1 VAQADD
7 KSHRRGDWKAMN
19 TRFCEIV
26 GVDFPLVAFSH
37 CRDVVAAVSRAG
49 GFGVFGA
56 TNGKMTPDQLRIEL
70 DWIDA
75 HVDGKPYGL
84 DIAVPENMADRDVEA
99 MTSRVLEAQI
109 PQGHR
114 RFVDDLLERH
124 GIDVTMHV
132 DADEDREISH
142 YLDTAERMVDEGL
155 RHPIRLFVNA
165 LGKPPPF
172 MIDKCRAAGVP
183 VGALIGSRNHALRQ
197 IAAGV
202 DVLVAQGT
210 EAAAHCGEVSTMVL
224 VPEVVRL
231 LKEVGSDVPVLAAG
245 GIVTGRQMAAAMT
258 MGAAGAWTGSVWL
271 TTVESDVHPAVRERL
286 LAAGSRD
293 TLRSRAMTGKTARQL
308 KSAWNEAWEGS
319 DNPGPL
325 PMPFQHILTN
335 RALQLA
341 EKAVDGGNDAARAL
355 LTEGVGQGIGL
366 IDSTKAARTVVQ
378 EFMEDFA
385 EALDRMRGWMEP

>member
-1 VAQADD
+1 
-7 KSHRRGDWKAMN
+7 MN
-19 TRFCEIV
+19 RFCEMV

-75 HVDGKPYGL
+75 HVEGKPYGL
-84 DIAVPENMADRDVEA
+84 DIAVPENMADRDETA
-99 MTSRVLEAQI
+99 MTTHVLEAQI
-109 PQGHR
+109 PVGHR
-114 RFVDDLLERH
+114 NFVDELLVRY
-124 GIDVTMHV
+124 GIDTGMRV

-142 YLDTAERMVDEGL
+142 FLDTAERMVDEGL

-165 LGKPPPF
+165 LGKPPAF
-172 MIDKCRAAGVP
+172 MVEKCKAAGVP
-183 VGALIGSRNHALRQ
+183 VGALIGSKNHALRQ
-197 IAAGV
+197 IDAGV

-224 VPEVVRL
+224 LPEVVRML
-231 LKEVGSDVPVLAAG
+231 EEAGSDIPVLAAG
-245 GIVTGRQMAAAMT
+245 GIATGRQMAAAMT
-258 MGAAGAWTGSVWL
+258 MGAAGVWTGSVWL
-271 TTVESDVHPAVRERL
+271 TTPESDVHPAVREKL
-286 LAAGSRD
+286 LAASSRD

-308 KSAWNEAWEGS
+308 KSAWNDAWEAPGS
-319 DNPGPL
+319 PGAL
-325 PMPFQHILTN
+325 PMPLQHILTN

-341 EKAVDGGNDAARAL
+341 EKAVDGGNEQARAV

-366 IDSTKAARTVVQ
+366 VTSVKSARTVVQ

-385 EALDRMRGWMEP
+385 DALERMRGWSEA

>member
-1 VAQADD
+1 M
-7 KSHRRGDWKAMN
+7 KN
-19 TRFCEIV
+19 RFCDLV
-26 GVDFPLVAFSH
+26 GVEFPLVAFSH

-56 TNGKMTPDQLRIEL
+56 TNGKMTPDQLKIEL

-84 DIAVPENMADRDVEA
+84 DIAVPENMADRDAHAVTTH
-99 MTSRVLEAQI
+99 MLEAQI
-109 PQGHR
+109 PEGHR
-114 RFVDDLLERH
+114 QFVDNLLGRY
-124 GIDVTMHV
+124 GIDTHTPV

-142 YLDTAERMVDEGL
+142 FLDTAERMVDEGL
-155 RHPIRLFVNA
+155 RHPIKLFVNA
-165 LGKPPPF
+165 LGKPPRF
-172 MIDKCRAAGVP
+172 MIDKCKAAGVP
-183 VGALIGSRNHALRQ
+183 VGALIGSKDHALRQ
-197 IAAGV
+197 IDAGV

-224 VPEVVRL
+224 VPEVVRML
-231 LKEVGSDVPVLAAG
+231 EESGQDIPVLAAG

-271 TTVESDVHPAVRERL
+271 TTAESDVHPAVRERL
-286 LAAGSRD
+286 LAARSRD

-308 KSAWNEAWEGS
+308 KSAWNEAWEGPES
-319 DNPGPL
+319 PGAL
-325 PMPFQHILTN
+325 PMPFQHLLTN

-341 EKAVDGGNDAARAL
+341 EKAVDGGNEAARAL

-366 IDSTKAARTVVQ
+366 VTSAKSARTVVQ

-385 EALDRMRGWMEP
+385 DALDRMHGWMDA

>member
-1 VAQADD
+1 
-7 KSHRRGDWKAMN
+7 MN
-19 TRFCEIV
+19 RFCEMV
-26 GVDFPLVAFSH
+26 GIEFPLVAFSH
-37 CRDVVAAVSRAG
+37 CRDVVAAVSKAG

-56 TNGKMTPDQLRIEL
+56 TNGKMTPAQLRIEL

-84 DIAVPENMADRDVEA
+84 DIAVPENMAARDAEH
-99 MTSRVLEAQI
+99 MTTKALEAQI
-109 PQGHR
+109 PETHR
-114 RFVDDLLERH
+114 RFTDALLASH
-124 GIDVTMHV
+124 GISTQTPV

-142 YLDTAERMVDEGL
+142 FLDTAERMVDEGL

-172 MIDKCRAAGVP
+172 MIDKCKAAGVP
-183 VGALIGSRNHALRQ
+183 VGALIGSKDHALRQ
-197 IAAGV
+197 IEAGV

-231 LKEVGSDVPVLAAG
+231 LETRGLDIPVLAAG
-245 GIVTGRQMAAAMT
+245 GIATGRQMAAAMA

-271 TTVESDVHPAVRERL
+271 TTSESDVHPAVRERL
-286 LAAGSRD
+286 LAASSRD

-308 KSAWNEAWEGS
+308 KSAWNAAWEDKDS
-319 DNPGPL
+319 PGPL
-325 PMPFQHILTN
+325 PMPFQYLLTH
-335 RALQLA
+335 RALLLA
-341 EKAVDGGNDAARAL
+341 EKSVDGGNDAARAM

-366 IDSTKAARTVVQ
+366 VSAAQSARTVVQ
-378 EFMEDFA
+378 DFMEDFA
-385 EALDRMRGWMEP
+385 VAIDRVCRIAGA

>member
-1 VAQADD
+1 
-7 KSHRRGDWKAMN
+7 MN
-19 TRFCEIV
+19 RFCEMV

-84 DIAVPENMADRDVEA
+84 DIAVPENMADRDETA
-99 MTSRVLEAQI
+99 MTTHVLEAQI
-109 PQGHR
+109 PLGHR
-114 RFVDDLLERH
+114 NFVDELLVRH
-124 GIDVTMHV
+124 GIDTGMRV

-165 LGKPPPF
+165 LGKPPAF
-172 MIDKCRAAGVP
+172 MVEKCKAAGVP
-183 VGALIGSRNHALRQ
+183 VGALIGSKNHALRQ
-197 IAAGV
+197 IDAGV

-224 VPEVVRL
+224 LPEVVRML
-231 LKEVGSDVPVLAAG
+231 EEAGSDIPVLAAG
-245 GIVTGRQMAAAMT
+245 GIATGRQMAAAMT
-258 MGAAGAWTGSVWL
+258 MGAAGVWTGSVWL
-271 TTVESDVHPAVRERL
+271 TTPESDVHPAVREKL
-286 LAAGSRD
+286 LAASSRD

-308 KSAWNEAWEGS
+308 KSAWNDAWEAPGS
-319 DNPGPL
+319 PGAL
-325 PMPFQHILTN
+325 PMPLQHILTN

-341 EKAVDGGNDAARAL
+341 EKAVDGGNEQARAV

-366 IDSTKAARTVVQ
+366 VTSVKSARTVVQ

-385 EALDRMRGWMEP
+385 DALERMRGWSEA